1 VAVPDSAVPE
11 FTLPGLDLRVVAR
24 RAALPAALA
33 VAAIAALLLAGGPLG
48 VLTDA
53 LNRALAADPRWIGV
67 AAIAEILSFTGYVA
81 LLWLVGH
88 RATRRLDLRAS
99 AEVTL
104 AGAAATRLLPTGGA
118 GGAALTL
125 WAIGRSGL
133 GVRRAGHVLL
143 TFLVLVY
150 AVFLAGIAVSGAAIA
165 LGLAGDTGN
174 AAVAAVAGGLAAT
187 GMVTAVGLAL
197 RAPAGTGR
205 IARAGGALGGAVRTA
220 VGLLRSA
227 DPRLLGAPAWWIF
240 DGMVLWA
247 TFHTLGEPPA
257 LAILA
262 FAYLAGQVGNT
273 LPIPGAVSGGM
284 VGTLLAFGV
293 EADLALSSVLAYRA
307 IAIWLPA
314 PVGLVALGAL
324 RARIARWARED
335 AAPAPAPAAPVLT
348 VIPPVRTARL
358 SRADLLPRR
367 TADCAAC

>member
-1 VAVPDSAVPE
+1 MA
-11 FTLPGLDLRVVAR
+11 AR
-24 RAALPAALA
+24 GASSSPA
-33 VAAIAALLLAGGPLG
+33 GRSG

-67 AAIAEILSFTGYVA
+67 AAVAEVLSFTGYVA
-81 LLWLVGH
+81 LFWFVGR

-99 AEVTL
+99 AEVTM

-118 GGAALTL
+118 GGAALT
-125 WAIGRSGL
+125 AVGARPH
-133 GVRRAGHVLL
+133 RPRHARAAG
-143 TFLVLVY
+143 TSSSPSWSCVY
-150 AVFLAGIAVSGAAIA
+150 AVFLAGIALSGAAIA
-165 LGLAGDTGN
+165 LGLAGARRNATV
-174 AAVAAVAGGLAAT
+174 AAVAAGL
-187 GMVTAVGLAL
+187 
-197 RAPAGTGR
+197 PAGAMHR
-205 IARAGGALGGAVRTA
+205 RRRARAARRRPGPAGSPARGGALGAAVRTA
-220 VGLLRSA
+220 TGMLRGA

-262 FAYLAGQVGNT
+262 FAYLAGQVGNMV
-273 LPIPGAVSGGM
+273 PIPGAVSGGM

-293 EADLALSSVLAYRA
+293 EADLALSAVLAYRA

-324 RARIARWARED
+324 RARIARWSRED
-335 AAPAPAPAAPVLT
+335 AAEAAPVLT
-348 VIPPVRTARL
+348 VIPAGRPARRP
-358 SRADLLPRR
+358 RAELRPLR